1 MRGRGGRWVAG
12 VAGVVLL
19 GVFLVVHVHKDL
31 TADVGA
37 WYFHSTWLWLG
48 VMAVA
53 SGIFVRE
60 MRRLKGEVGDAE
72 VVFRE
77 LPRG

>member
-1 MRGRGGRWVAG
+1 MVG
-12 VAGVVLL
+12 VALL
-19 GVFLVVHVHKDL
+19 AVFLVVHVHKDMS
-31 TADVGA
+31 ADVGA
-37 WYFHSTWLWLG
+37 WYFHSTWVWIG

-60 MRRLKGEVGDAE
+60 MRRLKRGGGDAE
-72 VVFRE
+72 AVFRE